1 MEAPTTPKRR
11 LLKGCLVVLGVAL
24 LVVAALAGGFW
35 WSLEGRK
42 KQAVRDGEKYS
53 AACDTIGTITEHPA
67 ISFNG
72 FTKAELS
79 KLTFYLIRNGKIL
92 KDTTVHYPQP
102 DGLYEFN
109 IPLAFA
115 RFKKTDTI
123 VVETTGR
130 DKRFY
135 RLSGFHYA
143 ASLHYGMLGYVGGYD
158 CHLAE
163 EDYTVNGRK
172 SRGFLRKQDGL
183 PALPLPAR
191 WK

>member
-1 MEAPTTPKRR
+1 MEAPTTRKSRV
-11 LLKGCLVVLGVAL
+11 LKGCLGALGVAL
-24 LVVAALAGGFW
+24 LAVAALASGFW

-42 KQAVRDGEKYS
+42 KQAVLDGERYG
-53 AACDTIGTITEHPA
+53 AVCDSISTIAEHPA
-67 ISFNG
+67 VSFSG
-72 FTKAELS
+72 FTKAELG

-92 KDTTVHYPQP
+92 KDTVLNYPQP

-115 RFKKTDTI
+115 SFKKTDTI
-123 VVETTGR
+123 VVATTGR

-135 RLSGFHYA
+135 QLAGFHYV
-143 ASLHYGMLGYVGGYD
+143 ASLHYGMMGYVGGYD

-172 SRGFLRKQDGL
+172 SGGFLRKQDGL
-183 PALPLPAR
+183 SALPLPAR

>member
-1 MEAPTTPKRR
+1 MKALTTRKRR
-11 LLKGCLVVLGVAL
+11 VLKGCLGALGVAL
-24 LVVAALAGGFW
+24 LAVTVLASGFW

-42 KQAVRDGEKYS
+42 KQAVLDGARYA
-53 AACDTIGTITEHPA
+53 AACDTISTITEHPA
-67 ISFNG
+67 VSFSG

-92 KDTTVHYPQP
+92 NDTVVHYPQP
-102 DGLYEFN
+102 DGLYAFN

-123 VVETTGR
+123 VIETTGKA
-130 DKRFY
+130 KRFY
-135 RLSGFHYA
+135 RLAGFHYA
-143 ASLHYGMLGYVGGYD
+143 ASLHYGMMGYVGGCD

-163 EDYTVNGRK
+163 EDCTVNGRR

-183 PALPLPAR
+183 PTLPLPAHC
-191 WK
+191 K